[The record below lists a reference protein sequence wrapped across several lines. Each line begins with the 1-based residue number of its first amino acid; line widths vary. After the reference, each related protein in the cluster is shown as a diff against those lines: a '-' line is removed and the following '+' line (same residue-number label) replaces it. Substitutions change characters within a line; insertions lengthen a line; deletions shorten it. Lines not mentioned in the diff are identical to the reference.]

1 MTQVMGFETEPG
13 FGDWS
18 TVSVSEAFTLDRK
31 IHAAGWNFFFMA
43 TEVHAMSFGSL
54 GAATIQNAVR
64 RILTKVKQQHFNRLQ
79 VTAIVAR
86 HFLGVP

>member
-1 MTQVMGFETEPG
+1 
-13 FGDWS
+13 
-18 TVSVSEAFTLDRK
+18 
-31 IHAAGWNFFFMA
+31 MA

-54 GAATIQNAVR
+54 DAATILNAVR
-64 RILTKVKQQHFNRLQ
+64 RILTKVKQQHFNGLQ